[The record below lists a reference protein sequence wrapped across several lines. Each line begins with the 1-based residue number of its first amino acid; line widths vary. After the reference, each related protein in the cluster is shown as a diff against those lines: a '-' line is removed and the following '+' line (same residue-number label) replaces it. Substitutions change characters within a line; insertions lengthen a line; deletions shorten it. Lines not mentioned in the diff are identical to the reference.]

1 MPRNFQPSMPQHP
14 PPPVPAERPGTVEQ
28 ALQRAV
34 FALQMQRPDEAERL
48 AATVLKANRGNAVAA
63 AVLGR
68 ALVQQNRAA
77 EAIMPLERAA
87 RRGDNPALETQL
99 AGALAAA
106 GHSDKALEQL
116 RRTTARRPPFLPAF
130 LEHAGQLAKSG
141 QYAEAI
147 AVLESGLA
155 LIPGALELQT
165 ELAFLY
171 VKRNDRVTAR
181 TILSQALAAAPR
193 QPQIL
198 AALAQVMHLD
208 GEYAAA
214 ADSYRRALALR
225 PDDVAA
231 RKNLG
236 ACLLEM
242 GERDA
247 GEASIRAAVQAAP
260 QLTGPAMISLAA
272 ASHGRFFLRPSAA
285 ANFLQGKG

>member
-1 MPRNFQPSMPQHP
+1 MPKHP
-14 PPPVPAERPGTVEQ
+14 PPPHPAERPGAVEQ
-28 ALQRAV
+28 ALQSAV
-34 FALQMQRPDEAERL
+34 LALQMQRPDEAERL
-48 AATVLKANRGNAVAA
+48 AASVLKANRGNAVAA

-68 ALVQQNRAA
+68 ALTLQNRAA
-77 EAIMPLERAA
+77 EAIAPLERAA

-99 AGALAAA
+99 AAALAAA
-106 GHSDKALEQL
+106 GQSDKALEQL
-116 RRTTARRPPFLPAF
+116 RRTTARRPPFVPAF
-130 LEHAGQLAKSG
+130 LELAGQLAKSG

-155 LIPGALELQT
+155 LAPGALELQV

-181 TILSQALAAAPR
+181 TILSQALAAAPQ

-198 AALAQVMHLD
+198 AALAQVTHLD

-214 ADSYRRALALR
+214 ADIYRCALALR

-247 GEASIRAAVQAAP
+247 GEASIRAAIQAAP
-260 QLTGPAMISLAA
+260 QLTGPAIISLAA
-272 ASHGRFFLRPSAA
+272 ASYGRFFLRPSAA
-285 ANFLQGKG
+285 VNFLHGKKG